1 MQIFSFSFP
10 GVIGSSVRRVDDY
23 FILLK
28 YVCFLHSRTKIFYI
42 LRIGYLFILF
52 VFEW

>member
-23 FILLK
+23 FIFLK
-28 YVCFLHSRTKIFYI
+28 YVCFLHSKTKNFYF
-42 LRIGYLFILF
+42 LRIVHLFILF